1 MLYVLREGEITVK
14 LLEEKILNC
23 GTVLPGNILKVDS
36 FLNHQLDVNLLSE
49 LGKEFYRLFSSCNIT
64 KILTVEASGI
74 PIACFA
80 AQHFDVPVVFAKK
93 GHHKNIGNDV
103 YTAEVFSFTKG
114 TSYTIFVSKKYLSVE
129 DNILIIDDFLAN
141 GQAVL
146 GLKKII
152 EDAGATL
159 QGVGIAIEKGFQ
171 NGGKEIRSQ
180 GVNLRSLAIVDSMT
194 DDSISFRSDD

>member
-1 MLYVLREGEITVK
+1 MK
-14 LLEEKILNC
+14 LLEEKILSC

-36 FLNHQLDVNLLSE
+36 FLNHQLDVSLLSE
-49 LGKEFYRLFSSCNIT
+49 LGKEFYRLFSDLNIT
-64 KILTVEASGI
+64 RILTVEASGI

-80 AQHFDVPVVFAKK
+80 AQHFNVPVVFAKK

-114 TSYTIFVSKKYLSVE
+114 TSYTVFVSKKYINPG
-129 DNILIIDDFLAN
+129 DNILVIDDFLAN

-152 EDAGATL
+152 EDAGANL
-159 QGVGIAIEKGFQ
+159 MGVGIAIEKGFQ
-171 NGGKEIRSQ
+171 NGGKEIRAQ
-180 GVNLRSLAIVDSMT
+180 GVNLKSLAIVDSMT

>member
-1 MLYVLREGEITVK
+1 MK
-14 LLEEKILNC
+14 LLEEKILSC

-36 FLNHQLDVNLLSE
+36 FLNHQLDVSLLSE
-49 LGKEFYRLFSSCNIT
+49 LGKEFYRLFSDCNIT
-64 KILTVEASGI
+64 RILTVEASGI

-80 AQHFDVPVVFAKK
+80 AQHFGVPVVFAKK

-114 TSYTIFVSKKYLSVE
+114 TSYTVFVSKKYINPG
-129 DNILIIDDFLAN
+129 DNVLVIDDFLAN

-152 EDAGATL
+152 EDAGANL
-159 QGVGIAIEKGFQ
+159 MGVGIAIEKGFQ
-171 NGGKEIRSQ
+171 NGGKEIRAQ
-180 GVNLRSLAIVDSMT
+180 GVKLKSLAIVDSMT
-194 DDSISFRSDD
+194 DDSISFREDD